1 MSEIF
6 IETVRDDGT
15 PDDLGSVPMSLQMGP
30 SHPAMHGTIK
40 MRLRLDGEIVQKA
53 DVEVGYLHR
62 GFEKSCENSTWT
74 QVFPYTDRLNY
85 VSPLCNNVGYA
96 MAVEKLIGI
105 DVPER
110 CKYVRMI
117 MSETSRVGDHLTCVG
132 ASLMEL
138 GAFTAFLYAIEA
150 REEIW
155 RLTEEVTGA
164 RLTHTYVRV
173 GGLKDDLPPD
183 FEAKYRKV
191 EKKIRSLVDDILLLV
206 DRNRIFLDRMKDT
219 GVMTR
224 ERAIDWGFT
233 GPCARA
239 SGVAYDVRKSHPYL
253 LYDRTDFDVPVGTTG
268 DNYDRY
274 LVRMEELKQSLRI
287 IDQCFKQMKPGP
299 VNVDDPR
306 IVMPDR
312 DEVYGSIEGTIQHFK
327 IIMEGI
333 QVPPGEVYSY
343 TEGGNGELGFYLV
356 SVGEGKPYKCRVRP
370 PCWNFMQAVH
380 EMLEGY
386 QIADI
391 VPTFGSVNMIGG
403 ECDR

>member
-6 IETVRDDGT
+6 IETDGGT
-15 PDDLGSVPMSLQMGP
+15 DDLGSVPMSLQMGP

-40 MRLRLDGEIVQKA
+40 MRLKLDGEIVEKA
-53 DVEVGYLHR
+53 AVEVGYLHR
-62 GFEKSCENSTWT
+62 GFEKSCENVTWT

-85 VSPLCNNVGYA
+85 VSPLCNNVGFA
-96 MAVEKLIGI
+96 LAVEKLIGI
-105 DVPER
+105 EVPDR
-110 CKYVRMI
+110 CKYVRML
-117 MSETSRVGDHLTCVG
+117 MAETSRISDHLTCVG

-150 REEIW
+150 REEVW

-173 GGLKDDLPPD
+173 GGLKADLPPG
-183 FEAKYRKV
+183 FEAAWRRV

-206 DRNRIFLDRMKDT
+206 DRNRIFLDRMREVGIMPKD
-219 GVMTR
+219 
-224 ERAIDWGFT
+224 RAIAWGFT
-233 GPCARA
+233 GPCGRA
-239 SGVAYDVRKSHPYL
+239 SGIDYDVRKAAPYL
-253 LYDRTDFDVPVGTTG
+253 FYDRVDFDVPVGTLG

-274 LVRMEELKQSLRI
+274 LVRMEEIKQSLHI
-287 IDQCFKQMKPGP
+287 IDQVFKQMEPGP
-299 VNVDDPR
+299 VDVDAPN
-306 IVMPDR
+306 IVMPDK
-312 DEVYGSIEGTIQHFK
+312 DHVYGSIEGTIRHFK
-327 IIMEGI
+327 LIMEGI
-333 QVPPGEVYSY
+333 HVPPGEVYGY
-343 TEGGNGELGFYLV
+343 TEAGNGELGFYLV
-356 SVGEGKPYKCRVRP
+356 SVGEGRPYKCRVRP

-380 EMLEGY
+380 EMIEGY